1 MNIFKMAVLGLAT
14 SAAMAGPAAAGTG
27 TAEFFGAFGVDGSI
41 RIASGVTGVSKS
53 STGIFVITFPRVVSQ
68 CLWTTSILG
77 RTAGLSTIVTVS
89 GQPTRLEVRTYSAGG
104 VLSDRIFTLA
114 VKCQD

>member
-1 MNIFKMAVLGLAT
+1 MNIFRLVVLSLAT
-14 SAAMAGPAAAGTG
+14 SLAFAFPAAAGTG
-27 TAEFFGAFGVDGSI
+27 NAEFWGAFGVDGSI
-41 RIASGVTGVSKS
+41 RTASGVTSASKS
-53 STGIFVITFPRVVSQ
+53 STGVFVVTFPRVVSQ

-89 GQPTRLEVRTYSAGG
+89 GQPTKLEVRTFAPGG
-104 VLSDRIFTLA
+104 TLSDRIFTLA